1 MRSLIICILLLFPL
15 SLGAQ
20 ESDNRI
26 RVNAGLKV
34 GFQAI
39 TYNNPTF
46 GIDGYTYNEN
56 TIQSNKVGYT
66 VAPFLRLSHGRFYL
80 QTEAALGITRHSF
93 DFTDTREGSIAGIT
107 PNIPI
112 YDLRTYC
119 LQVPI
124 LFGYNFVMQSS
135 YGMSLFTGPKTKF
148 IFTAHDRQQFKH
160 FAYDDLE
167 EVLEKKTYYWGVG
180 LGVKIYN
187 VFFDF
192 VYDLGLTDPS
202 KFIRAPKVRK
212 EFSTKRRDNIL
223 SFSVGIIF

>member
-66 VAPFLRLSHGRFYL
+66 VAPFLRLSHGRFYI

-93 DFTDTREGSIAGIT
+93 DFTDTREGSIAGIA

-135 YGMSLFTGPKTKF
+135 YGMSFFTGPKTKF
-148 IFTAHDRQQFKH
+148 IFTAHDRQLFKH

-192 VYDLGLTDPS
+192 VYDLGLTAPS

>member
-46 GIDGYTYNEN
+46 GIEGYTYNEN

-66 VAPFLRLSHGRFYL
+66 VAPFLRLSHGRFYI

-135 YGMSLFTGPKTKF
+135 YGMSFFTGPKTKF

>member
-20 ESDNRI
+20 ESYNRI

-66 VAPFLRLSHGRFYL
+66 VAPFLRLSHGRFYI

-135 YGMSLFTGPKTKF
+135 YGMSFFTGPKTKF

>member
-1 MRSLIICILLLFPL
+1 MRSLIICILLSFPL

-66 VAPFLRLSHGRFYL
+66 VAPFLRLSHGRFYI

-135 YGMSLFTGPKTKF
+135 YGMSFFTGPKTKF
-148 IFTAHDRQQFKH
+148 IFTAHDRQLFKH

-192 VYDLGLTDPS
+192 VYDLGLTNPS

>member
-66 VAPFLRLSHGRFYL
+66 VAPFLRLSHGRFYI

-135 YGMSLFTGPKTKF
+135 YGMSFFTGPKTKF